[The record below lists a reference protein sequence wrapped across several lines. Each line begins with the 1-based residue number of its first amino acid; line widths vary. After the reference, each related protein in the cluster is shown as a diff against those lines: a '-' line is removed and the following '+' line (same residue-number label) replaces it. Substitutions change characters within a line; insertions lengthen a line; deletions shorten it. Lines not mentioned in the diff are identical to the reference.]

1 MIQGRTAVIC
11 VDLQNEYREGA
22 AWPVLGYDAV
32 LANSA
37 RLIAAAHAAEAPV
50 VHLQAWVDEADRA
63 AYARQKDCLSDET
76 RSAVAGSDGA
86 AICDEVAPAAGDIV
100 VRKQWPSGF
109 MGTDLES
116 ILRQRGVEDI
126 VVAGVVTDS
135 CVQGTVYDAVYRGFR
150 VWLVKDACSS
160 LSRMMH
166 RTAVLDMANRLYG
179 GGVLS
184 TGEAVKALAGE
195 PHRAW
200 RCTRPVEF
208 AYEADTLDRFYEA
221 L

>member
-1 MIQGRTAVIC
+1 MIAGKTAVLCI
-11 VDLQNEYREGA
+11 DLQNEYRAGA
-22 AWPVLGYDAV
+22 AWPVVGYGEV
-32 LANSA
+32 LANAA
-37 RLIAAAHAAEAPV
+37 RLIEAAHAASVLV
-50 VHLQAWVDEADRA
+50 VHLQAWLEDADRS
-63 AYARQKDCLSDET
+63 AYANLHVSTDERT

-86 AICDEVAPAAGDIV
+86 AICAEVAPGEGDVV

-109 MGTDLES
+109 MDTELEA
-116 ILRQRGVEDI
+116 ILKSRGVEDL
-126 VVAGVVTDS
+126 VVTGVVTDS

-179 GGVLS
+179 GGVLV
-184 TGEAVKALAGE
+184 TDEAMKALAGL
-195 PHRAW
+195 PHHAW

-208 AYEADTLDRFYEA
+208 AYEADTLDRFYDA